1 MTNPKPP
8 AGKYADLTKDQLIAL
23 LRQRDET
30 RLGLVWERDP
40 ALIEADQSVNEDFVA
55 LDFDADAS
63 TRKMPY
69 QHLLIEGDNFDAL
82 RALRMTHAGRVK
94 CIYIDPPYNT
104 GNKDFIYNDRFVKK
118 DDVWKHSTW
127 LEYLYRRIL
136 ISRDL
141 LTGDG
146 VLMASI
152 NDENRAKLELMLDK
166 IFPGRRVGS
175 FVWRT
180 KDSGND
186 AGGNLSQVHEH
197 VLVYGNAGFAFKGKT
212 LTFDD
217 YRNPDGDKRG
227 KWTPQP
233 LTKAETRI
241 SRPNTYY
248 PIQDPKTGYW
258 YPCDAER
265 VWAYATES
273 RVKPETKLRS
283 ETMEGLI
290 RLEEIY
296 FPPCKPGDVMRLET
310 REALL
315 EAIRKGKGPILPKK
329 KTPLL
334 REDLPDLDF
343 WIGKPIA
350 PGRPSRKDF
359 LDVKKKMIAPVSS
372 WIAGQKE
379 EVDYLFDETAES
391 LELLRSPRGGE
402 GTDALNEILGSK
414 IFNHPKPPTLMRS
427 LIDQATGPK
436 DYVLD
441 FFAGSGTT
449 GQAVLELN
457 QADKGQRKFILVSSR
472 ENSAKEP
479 EKNVCRNVCAKRIT
493 NVIQG
498 YGTAPGT
505 GGSFAYLRTR
515 RLEPGKV
522 VRKVAHTQV
531 WTALQLMHL
540 DLLNPQ
546 PPTGHFWAA
555 GDEEKLLIYLPKVD
569 AAILAA
575 LKKKKLVRATVYSWQ
590 PELVAQHAGKT
601 VSVRPIPQ
609 FLLERFG
616 LQP

>member
-1 MTNPKPP
+1 MTNPKLP

-40 ALIEADQSVNEDFVA
+40 TLIEADQSVNEDFIA

-63 TRKMPY
+63 CGTGAY

-82 RALRMTHAGRVK
+82 RALRMTHAGRVR

-141 LTGDG
+141 LTDDG

-197 VLVYGNAGFAFKGKT
+197 VLVYGNAGFAFKGKA

-217 YRNPDGDKRG
+217 YRDTGDKRG

-233 LTKAETRI
+233 LTCNKTITERQ
-241 SRPNTYY
+241 NLYY
-248 PIQDPKTGYW
+248 PIQNPKTGYW
-258 YPCDAER
+258 YPCDPNT
-265 VWAYATES
+265 VWRYASES

-290 RLEEIY
+290 RLDEIY
-296 FPPCKPGDVMRLET
+296 FPPCKPSEVMHFET
-310 REALL
+310 RGALL

-334 REDLPDLDF
+334 REDLPDLEF

-359 LDVKKKMIAPVSS
+359 LDLKKKMIAPVSS

-379 EVDYLFDETAES
+379 EVDYLYDETEET

-414 IFNHPKPPTLMRS
+414 IFNHPKPPTLMRN
-427 LIDQATGPK
+427 LIDQATRPG
-436 DYVLD
+436 DFVLD
-441 FFAGSGTT
+441 FFGGSGTT

-457 QADKGQRKFILVSSR
+457 QRDEGNRKFILVSSR
-472 ENSAKEP
+472 EDSAKEP
-479 EKNVCRNVCAKRIT
+479 EKNVCRDVCAKRLA

-505 GGSFAYLRTR
+505 GGSFAYLKTR

-522 VRKVAHTQV
+522 VRKLAHTQV

-540 DLLNPQ
+540 DCLNPE
-546 PPTGHFWAA
+546 PPSGHIWSAGNDAA
-555 GDEEKLLIYLPKVD
+555 LLIYLPKVD
-569 AAILAA
+569 AAALAA
-575 LKKKKLVRATVYSWQ
+575 LKQKKLRQATVYSWQ
-590 PELVAQHAGKT
+590 PELVAQHAGKS

-616 LQP
+616 FRP

>member
-1 MTNPKPP
+1 MSNPF
-8 AGKYADLTKDQLIAL
+8 ASRGKYADLTKDQLVAL

-40 ALIEADQSVNEDFVA
+40 DLVEADRSINEDFVA
-55 LDFDADAS
+55 LDFDEKFSAGEPAFG
-63 TRKMPY
+63 
-69 QHLLIEGDNFDAL
+69 HLLIEGDNYDAL
-82 RALRMTHAGRVK
+82 RALRMTHAARIK

-104 GNKDFIYNDRFVKK
+104 GNGDFIYNDRFIKK

-141 LTGDG
+141 LRDDG

-152 NDENRAKLELMLDK
+152 NDENRAKLELLLDK

-197 VLVYGNAGFAFKGKT
+197 VLVYANPGFAFKGKT

-217 YRNPDGDKRG
+217 YRNPDDDERGD
-227 KWTPQP
+227 WTPQP
-233 LTKAETRI
+233 LTCNKSLRERE
-241 SRPNTYY
+241 NLYY
-248 PIQDPKTGYW
+248 PIQDPETGYW
-258 YPCDAER
+258 YPCDSER

-273 RVKPETKLRS
+273 RVKPGTKLRS
-283 ETMEGLI
+283 DTMEELI
-290 RLEEIY
+290 RRKEIY
-296 FPPCKPGDVMRLET
+296 FPPCKPGTVMRFES

-315 EAIRKGKGPILPKK
+315 EAIRKGKGPVLPKK

-334 REDLPDLDF
+334 REELPDLDF

-359 LDVKKKMIAPVSS
+359 LDQKKKMIAPVSS

-379 EVDYLFDETAES
+379 ELDYLYDETADS
-391 LELLRSPRGGE
+391 LELLRSARGGE
-402 GTDALNEILGSK
+402 GTDALNAILGSK
-414 IFNHPKPPTLMRS
+414 IFNHPKPPSLMRG
-427 LIDQATGPK
+427 LIEQATGP
-436 DYVLD
+436 DDFVLD

-457 QADKGQRKFILVSSR
+457 MADKGCRKFILVSSR
-472 ENSAKEP
+472 EDSAREP
-479 EKNVCRNVCAKRIT
+479 KKNICQDVCAKRLR
-493 NVIQG
+493 NVING
-498 YGTAPGT
+498 YGNAPGT
-505 GGSFAYLRTR
+505 GGSFAYLVTR
-515 RLEPGKV
+515 RLPQGKV
-522 VRKVAHTQV
+522 VRKIAHGQV

-540 DLLNPQ
+540 ETLDPRQ
-546 PPTGHFWAA
+546 PTGPLWIA
-555 GDEEKLLIYLPKVD
+555 GNDEALVYLPKAD
-569 AAILAA
+569 AATLAA
-575 LKKKKLVRATVYSWQ
+575 LKKQKLRRAAVYSWQ
-590 PELVAQHAGKT
+590 PELVSQHVGKA

-609 FLLERFG
+609 FLMERFG
-616 LQP
+616 LKP